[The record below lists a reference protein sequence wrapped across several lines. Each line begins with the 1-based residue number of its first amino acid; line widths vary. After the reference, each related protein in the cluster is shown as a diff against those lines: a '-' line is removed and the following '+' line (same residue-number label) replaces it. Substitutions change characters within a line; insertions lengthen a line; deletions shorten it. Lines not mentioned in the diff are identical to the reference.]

1 MTPFLG
7 LFLAGAWGYL
17 LGAIP
22 TGVLICRILDA
33 PDPRQVGSGHTGGM
47 NVGRSAG
54 FWAGAA
60 AAVLDAGLGIGAVA
74 GAALLASNPWTT
86 AVAGVMAMAGHN
98 WSAWLRFEGGIGLS
112 TLFGAMLGLAPMTAL
127 AAFLALLL
135 SWLVMTRLLRIH
147 RARATIL
154 AMMAI
159 GPLLWV
165 LGMPW
170 PGIVLGALGGS
181 LVIIRTLPD
190 WKRTYD

>member
-1 MTPFLG
+1 MSPFLE

-17 LGAIP
+17 LGAVP
-22 TGVLICRILDA
+22 TGVLICRILHTV
-33 PDPRQVGSGHTGGM
+33 DPRQIGSGHTGGM

-60 AAVLDAGLGIGAVA
+60 TAVLDAALGIGAVA
-74 GAALLASNPWTT
+74 GAALLASNPWAAT
-86 AVAGVMAMAGHN
+86 AAGVMAVAGHN

-112 TLFGAMLGLAPMTAL
+112 TLLGAMLGLAPLTAL
-127 AAFLALLL
+127 AAFLALLP

-147 RARATIL
+147 RAQATSL
-154 AMMAI
+154 AMIAA

-170 PGIVLGALGGS
+170 PGIVLGALGGI
-181 LVIIRTLPD
+181 LVIIKTLPD
-190 WKRTYD
+190 RKRTYD